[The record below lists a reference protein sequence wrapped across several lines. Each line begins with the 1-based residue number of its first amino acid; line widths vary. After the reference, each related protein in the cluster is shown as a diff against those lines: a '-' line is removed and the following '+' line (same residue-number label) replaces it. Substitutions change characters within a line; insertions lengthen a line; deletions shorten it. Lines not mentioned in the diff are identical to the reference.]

1 MKIKSITKT
10 ALGAALVGFIF
21 SMIQL
26 VNMAMKLSN
35 NGYHWTH
42 FALILFSGMKWVY
55 IGLIIL
61 FLLILFRPQ
70 SVGKG
75 AWALGI
81 CSIIQLVLAAWNVN
95 LFFTDPQWTEL
106 LGNNVYFFLIDLA
119 VPLALLVFSILMAKN
134 IKGTALRFAAL
145 FTGLALL
152 VTIAYQVFVLRQSDV
167 FTIFDIVSAGLI
179 AQWFW
184 VLFLEYKTMEL

>member
-1 MKIKSITKT
+1 MKFKSITKT

-26 VNMAMKLSN
+26 VTMAMKLSN

-42 FALILFSGMKWVY
+42 IALILFSGMKWVY

-70 SVGKG
+70 SVAKG

-134 IKGTALRFAAL
+134 IKGTALRSAAL

-152 VTIAYQVFVLRQSDV
+152 VTIAYTVFVLRQSDV

-184 VLFLEYKTMEL
+184 VLFLEYKTLEL